1 MKSFAFSVN
10 QDWKAGTPQRP
21 RGGAARR
28 SDLGEAFAVLPS
40 QPNKTGSSSLG
51 ARPRANRFF
60 SHEFAEF
67 FAASWVPCPRAVAAS
82 TGSMTLA
89 EEQTAEA

>member
-10 QDWKAGTPQRP
+10 QDWEAGTPQRP

-40 QPNKTGSSSLG
+40 QLNKTGSSSRG
-51 ARPRANRFF
+51 AGPRATRFF
-60 SHEFAEF
+60 GVALAY
-67 FAASWVPCPRAVAAS
+67 AARSRDMGAHV
-82 TGSMTLA
+82 
-89 EEQTAEA
+89 